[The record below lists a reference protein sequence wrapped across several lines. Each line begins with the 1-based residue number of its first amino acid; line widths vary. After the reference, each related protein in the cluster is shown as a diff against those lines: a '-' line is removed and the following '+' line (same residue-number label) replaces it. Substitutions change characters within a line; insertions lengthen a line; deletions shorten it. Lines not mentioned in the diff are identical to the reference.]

1 MARIVRVLPDAPS
14 EVWAVLTTPETYPL
28 WLVGC
33 QAIRAV
39 DEGWPTVGTSFH
51 HRVGLFGPVT
61 VADHT
66 TVCEVEDGQR
76 LVLEVRA
83 RPLGRGRVTFTVGPE
98 PGGGGT
104 RLTMEE
110 VPLGVIAPLQPAL
123 DPVTSRRNHQSLD
136 RMAQYLEAN
145 RRLHE
150 SAPTG

>member
-1 MARIVRVLPDAPS
+1 
-14 EVWAVLTTPETYPL
+14 
-28 WLVGC
+28 LVGC
-33 QAIRAV
+33 QHIRAV
-39 DEGWPTVGTSFH
+39 DDGWPATDTSFH

-61 VADHT
+61 VADST
-66 TVCEVEDGQR
+66 TVREIADGQR

-110 VPLGVIAPLQPAL
+110 VPLGPIVPLQPLL
-123 DPVTSRRNHQSLD
+123 DPVTDRRNHRSLE
-136 RMAQYLEAN
+136 RMAQYLQAN

-150 SAPTG
+150 SPRSG